1 MSILRRGLLEGR
13 AIVTAPAGGALGDML
28 SDLGARVTVLAP
40 EPGFGE
46 DEERVGEWA
55 RGQAPLSGLVYD
67 ARAAM
72 TTDEVWVVVREVAV
86 GALIPSEAPGKVVLI
101 GPATDSGE
109 SSAPVSDALE
119 NLARTLSVEWARFG
133 ITTTMV
139 APGGATPDED
149 LAEIVA
155 FLCSPAGEYFS
166 GCRLELR

>member
-1 MSILRRGLLEGR
+1 MSVLRQGLLEGR
-13 AIVTAPAGGALGDML
+13 AIVTAPAGGGALDGVL
-28 SDLGARVTVLAP
+28 TGLGARVEALEP

-46 DEERVGEWA
+46 WA
-55 RGQAPLSGLVYD
+55 RARAPLHALVYD
-67 ARAAM
+67 ARGV
-72 TTDEVWVVVREVAV
+72 TSTDEVWVVIREVAV

-101 GPATDSGE
+101 GPVPGRDGA
-109 SSAPVSDALE
+109 AAMRDALE

-133 ITTTMV
+133 VTTTMV
-139 APGGATPDED
+139 APEGTARDDD